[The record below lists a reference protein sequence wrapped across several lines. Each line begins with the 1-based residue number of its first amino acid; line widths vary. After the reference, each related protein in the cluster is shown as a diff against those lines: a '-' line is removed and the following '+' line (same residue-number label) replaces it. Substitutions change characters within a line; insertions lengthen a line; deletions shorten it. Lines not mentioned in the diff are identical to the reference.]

1 MGAQMKRFLLST
13 WYLLII
19 SLATLGF
26 WAFGLEKIGIP
37 LFLAGMLLVFV
48 LMRSVMPSI
57 PLLLNALFMM
67 SQTEWDM
74 QSIPVFLYAAPVVI
88 ITGFIIHVIRFRV
101 NIFKG
106 KMLLGIALMFLAM
119 LLSSMNAASIDL
131 NYIFYA
137 AIGLA
142 YALVYL
148 FYVNTLEGD
157 YRDYLLKMLL
167 LLGLLISAEI
177 LIYYLRVEDF
187 AADIENKRINL
198 GWGFSNYIATYLIVF
213 IPAAFY
219 YAKKSRVPII
229 YLGIAAFQMIM
240 LLFTASRGGIVAF
253 APVFLA
259 LLVILFKGGHWRRIL
274 LSGGVIIGAI
284 AVIVWVYTDPFQA
297 LFSRLLVIQFDD
309 SGRFAIWQDAL
320 NMFYRHPL
328 FGGGIFA
335 RVDDMGGYR
344 MYHNTFLHVLATF
357 GAFGLVTLIIQLVQM
372 FRVILKR
379 VNPMSIILALSVL
392 GAQLHGMIDN
402 IYFMPQFMVLFFIII
417 AVMENANMIPI
428 DLNTS
433 DNGGSDYDASP
444 SASG

>member
-1 MGAQMKRFLLST
+1 MKRFLLST

-26 WAFGLEKIGIP
+26 WALGLESIGIP
-37 LFLAGMLLVFV
+37 LFLAGMLLVFIF
-48 LMRSVMPSI
+48 MRSVMPSI
-57 PLLLNALFMM
+57 PLLLNALFMI

-74 QSIPVFLYAAPVVI
+74 QSIPVFLYAAPIVI
-88 ITGFIIHVIRFRV
+88 IIGFIIHVIRFRV

-119 LLSSMNAASIDL
+119 LLSSMNAAKIDL

-137 AIGLA
+137 AIGLV

-167 LLGLLISAEI
+167 LLGFLISAEI

-229 YLGIAAFQMIM
+229 YLGIAAFQIIM

-253 APVFLA
+253 IPIFPA
-259 LLVILFKGGHWRRIL
+259 LIVYLLKGPHWRRIL
-274 LSGGVIIGAI
+274 LSGVAILGAI
-284 AVIVWVYTDPFQA
+284 AVIVTVFTDPFQA
-297 LFSRLLVIQFDD
+297 LFSRLLVMQLDD

-335 RVDDMGGYR
+335 RVDDLGGYR

-372 FRVILKR
+372 FRVILKSI
-379 VNPMSIILALSVL
+379 NPMSLILAISVL

-417 AVMENANMIPI
+417 AVMENANASHVK
-428 DLNTS
+428 LNTS
-433 DNGGSDYDASP
+433 ENGGSDFDASP
-444 SASG
+444 STSR

>member
-1 MGAQMKRFLLST
+1 MGARMKRFVLST

-19 SLATLGF
+19 SMATLGF
-26 WAFGLEKIGIP
+26 WTFGLEKIGIP

-48 LMRSVMPSI
+48 FMRSVMPSI
-57 PLLLNALFMM
+57 PLLLNALFMI
-67 SQTEWDM
+67 SQTEWNM
-74 QSIPVFLYAAPVVI
+74 QSIPVFLYAAPIVI
-88 ITGFIIHVIRFRV
+88 IVGFIIHIIRFRV

-119 LLSSMNAASIDL
+119 LLSSMNAAHIDL
-131 NYIFYA
+131 NYMFYA
-137 AIGLA
+137 AIGLV

-167 LLGLLISAEI
+167 LLGFLISAEI

-198 GWGFSNYIATYLIVF
+198 GWGFSNYIATYLIIF

-229 YLGIAAFQMIM
+229 YLGIAIFQIIM
-240 LLFTASRGGIVAF
+240 LLFTASRGGILAF
-253 APVFLA
+253 LPIFPV
-259 LLVILFKGGHWRRIL
+259 LLFYLFKGTHWRRIL
-274 LSGGVIIGAI
+274 LSGCVILCAL
-284 AVIVWVYTDPFQA
+284 AVVIYFYTDPFQA
-297 LFSRLLVIQFDD
+297 LFDRLLVAQFDD
-309 SGRFAIWQDAL
+309 NGRFAIWQDAL
-320 NMFYRHPL
+320 NKFMQHPL

-335 RVDDMGGYR
+335 RVDDLGGYR

-357 GAFGLVTLIIQLVQM
+357 GAFGLVTLVIQVVQM

-379 VNPMSIILALSVL
+379 INPMSLILAISVL
-392 GAQLHGMIDN
+392 GAHLHGMIDN

-417 AVMENANMIPI
+417 AVMENANTIHD
-428 DLNTS
+428 DLNITE
-433 DNGGSDYDASP
+433 NKGSDFDAS
-444 SASG
+444 ASPLR